1 MKTTSGTLHSQHV
14 SIQSF
19 SQGRLLGSKNIAAW
33 WLAKARPG
41 MCPKARP
48 CVQRSELGPRIVEAV
63 HTCNKHHK
71 RNKEIKLKKAFFT
84 FYENKDN
91 STSQCLGDVSRT
103 AQYFRLLKVAR
114 IVKTLRIIRIFKLGI
129 CSQKYLPLRNISV
142 SKSSVAS
149 HRSSYAIQSLLALV

>member
-1 MKTTSGTLHSQHV
+1 MPAAAIVPYFVTVILTYHGVTEEALSVDHQHEHHDVVSHASEDAGSGVENDLSLV
-14 SIQSF
+14 I
-19 SQGRLLGSKNIAAW
+19 KYNKIEDNI
-33 WLAKARPG
+33 
-41 MCPKARP
+41 
-48 CVQRSELGPRIVEAV
+48 
-63 HTCNKHHK
+63 
-71 RNKEIKLKKAFFT
+71 FFT